1 MKNKEF
7 IAMSGQELLVKLS
20 ELQKELI
27 KLNAQVATGTAL
39 KNPGLV
45 NKTKKGIAT
54 IKMILH
60 QKDITSVKK
69 KGVQKSNE

>member
-7 IAMSGQELLVKLS
+7 KAMSGQELLIKLS

-45 NKTKKGIAT
+45 HKTKKGIAT
-54 IKMILH
+54 IKMLLH
-60 QKDITSVKK
+60 EKDISKGKK
-69 KGVQKSNE
+69 KEVKKSNE